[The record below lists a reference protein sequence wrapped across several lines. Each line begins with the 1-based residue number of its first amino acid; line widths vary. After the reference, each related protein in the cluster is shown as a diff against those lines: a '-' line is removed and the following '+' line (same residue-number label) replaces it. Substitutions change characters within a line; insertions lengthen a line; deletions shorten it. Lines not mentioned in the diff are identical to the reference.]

1 MTETNLVQVDNDTL
15 VREFQYFRAVCE
27 AKEPMRQAYI
37 QELDR
42 VFQGSDKRHEGSV
55 DREEFQTLFRGYF
68 EMKGI
73 QPTKENFDQYFEK
86 LDVDHDQRI

>member
-1 MTETNLVQVDNDTL
+1 
-15 VREFQYFRAVCE
+15 
-27 AKEPMRQAYI
+27 MRQAYI

-73 QPTKENFDQYFEK
+73 QPTKENFD
-86 LDVDHDQRI
+86 